1 VVIDNYGKILQV
13 ATEYFEFNGSTLI
26 FQLNNAI
33 NSIVSV
39 DINGLQEE
47 EGSGYNIDGLRGIKL
62 LGTPYSGS
70 RIGVTYLY

>member
-1 VVIDNYGKILQV
+1 MVAF
-13 ATEYFEFNGSTLI
+13 ATEYFEYNGSTLI

-39 DINGLQEE
+39 DVNGLQEE
-47 EGSGYNIDGLRGIKL
+47 EGSGFDVSGSQDIVL
-62 LGTPYSGS
+62 LGTPVVGS